1 MKANENE
8 PGKAKRRAAA
18 EFGVVTEAGTVRFE
32 RTLPGSIELVWSC
45 LTESDRR
52 AKWLA
57 SGPMD
62 LRAGG
67 QVELKFHGADLSHEK
82 ETPDAYK
89 HCEQN
94 AHHGRVT
101 ECDPPRRL
109 SMLWNETSGDNS
121 EVTFELIPEGRHVR
135 LVVTHRRLADRA
147 MLRSVSA
154 GWHAHL
160 HILEDYLTGRAPR
173 GFWSTL
179 TRLVEAYDKRIPAES
194 AAVATA
200 ASGRE

>member
-1 MKANENE
+1 MKANENK
-8 PGKAKRRAAA
+8 PGKAERRAAA
-18 EFGVVTEAGTVRFE
+18 EYGVVTEPGTVRFE
-32 RTLPGSIELVWSC
+32 RVLPGSIELVWSC

-57 SGPMD
+57 CGPMD
-62 LRAGG
+62 LRVGG
-67 QVELKFHGADLSHEK
+67 QVELKFQGADLSHEK

-94 AHHGRVT
+94 PHHGRIT

-109 SMLWNETSGDNS
+109 SMLWNEGSDDNS
-121 EVTFELIPEGRHVR
+121 EVTFELIPEGRQVR

-147 MLRSVSA
+147 MLLSVAA
-154 GWHAHL
+154 GWHTHL
-160 HILEDYLTGRAPR
+160 DILRDYLNQRAPR

-179 TRLVEAYDKRIPAES
+179 TRLRAEYDKRIPAES
-194 AAVATA
+194 AAMATA
-200 ASGRE
+200 ARGRE